1 MIDLYFKIYVGGS
14 YGPGMRGSGARSNI
28 PWPAPRKISSKSDP
42 LVMFM
47 KIFWA
52 QLRIYIVY
60 FFMDQISFDSYIL
73 FLGVNE
79 AAANTNSFNLQA
91 TAPLHPTWLDQK

>member
-1 MIDLYFKIYVGGS
+1 MGGS
-14 YGPGMRGSGARSNI
+14 FGPGMRGSGARSNI

-47 KIFWA
+47 KIYYA
-52 QLRIYIVY
+52 KLRIYY
-60 FFMDQISFDSYIL
+60 FFMDQILSNSYIL

-79 AAANTNSFNLQA
+79 AAAYTHSLNLQA
-91 TAPLHPTWLDQK
+91 TAPLHPT